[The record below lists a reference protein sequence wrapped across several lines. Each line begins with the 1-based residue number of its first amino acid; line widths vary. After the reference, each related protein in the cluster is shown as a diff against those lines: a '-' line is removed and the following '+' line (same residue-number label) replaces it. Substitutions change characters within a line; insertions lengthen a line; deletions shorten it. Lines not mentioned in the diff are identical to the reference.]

1 MHEKYKKIYNMPPKI
16 DRYRSNSNAV
26 GIDFGTA
33 ECCAAVIRA
42 RGPDCVALDLYTAYR
57 TMPSYIGY
65 DEVET
70 KCGQIVINRIR
81 HFERC
86 TSPEEVSSSLLKH
99 IKVEVDKYQNKNLT
113 EAVIAIPAAFTEKQ
127 KNALL
132 KSAKF
137 AGWKTIHYIPEPVAA
152 AFAYSSEMDIPNHSK
167 LLFFDFGGGTV
178 DVCIVDIA
186 ADNLQMLS
194 YDGDYYLGGRD
205 FDALLYNH
213 FDGILKHKHNIDV
226 VKINKK
232 YLLLQK
238 CQEIKHTLSIYDNF
252 W

>member
-1 MHEKYKKIYNMPPKI
+1 
-16 DRYRSNSNAV
+16 
-26 GIDFGTA
+26 
-33 ECCAAVIRA
+33 
-42 RGPDCVALDLYTAYR
+42 
-57 TMPSYIGY
+57 
-65 DEVET
+65 
-70 KCGQIVINRIR
+70 
-81 HFERC
+81 
-86 TSPEEVSSSLLKH
+86 
-99 IKVEVDKYQNKNLT
+99 
-113 EAVIAIPAAFTEKQ
+113 
-127 KNALL
+127 
-132 KSAKF
+132 
-137 AGWKTIHYIPEPVAA
+137 
-152 AFAYSSEMDIPNHSK
+152 MDIPNHSK
-167 LLFFDFGGGTV
+167 VLFFDFGGGTV